1 MLLLVILVVLFI
13 GSGIPIYVALALPPL
28 ISIVHEGINPLVL
41 VQRLFGGMDKFAL
54 MAVPFFIFAANL
66 MGKGGMARRIIVLA
80 DTLVGRFYGGT
91 ASGTV
96 LACLFFGA
104 LSGSSPATVV
114 AVGGITYPMLLEN
127 NYGKKF
133 SMGLISS
140 ASSLSQLIP
149 PSITMIVYCLS
160 TSSSV
165 GKLFM
170 AGIGP
175 GILLGVALMAYSTWF
190 AYKNNIRNTSKIT
203 GRQMWLA
210 FKDASWA
217 LGVPVIILGGI
228 YAGVFTPTES
238 ATVAAAYA
246 IIVGLFIYKEL
257 SFKTLYE
264 TCVSSALVTAQV
276 LILCA
281 AAGVL
286 SWMLTIS
293 QAQLLFQNILEP
305 YLGSPFIIIIL
316 MNVILFIF
324 GMFIDPTSFVLL
336 LAPLFVPIAK
346 IIGLDLIHLG
356 VIMVM
361 GGALGMYTPP
371 FGLNLF
377 VGMGIFN
384 EDYAAVAKSNGV
396 FIVIGVIVMLM
407 ISFWPGLSLWLPNKL
422 Y

>member
-1 MLLLVILVVLFI
+1 
-13 GSGIPIYVALALPPL
+13 
-28 ISIVHEGINPLVL
+28 
-41 VQRLFGGMDKFAL
+41 
-54 MAVPFFIFAANL
+54 
-66 MGKGGMARRIIVLA
+66 
-80 DTLVGRFYGGT
+80 
-91 ASGTV
+91 
-96 LACLFFGA
+96 
-104 LSGSSPATVV
+104 
-114 AVGGITYPMLLEN
+114 
-127 NYGKKF
+127 
-133 SMGLISS
+133 
-140 ASSLSQLIP
+140 
-149 PSITMIVYCLS
+149 
-160 TSSSV
+160 
-165 GKLFM
+165 M